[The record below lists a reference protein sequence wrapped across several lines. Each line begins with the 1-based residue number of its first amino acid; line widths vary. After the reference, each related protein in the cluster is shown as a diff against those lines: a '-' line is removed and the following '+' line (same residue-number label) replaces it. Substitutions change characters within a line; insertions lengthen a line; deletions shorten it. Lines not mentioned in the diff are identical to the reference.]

1 MKINNTKRVKQKIEL
16 MFEMYNYSA
25 VVNMILTN
33 YIGTASVI
41 PTNLEE
47 LRKEANEIV
56 EKMKNDGV
64 NPYSIEKTMMVL
76 VIRSML
82 DEALFDASN
91 EIYQF
96 FLHWICEES
105 RVFTLEE
112 MNENPY
118 IKDIKFKGK
127 QHGDFEFK
135 YESYMPFE
143 LQIYDIPKRIKET
156 FVDIPRIGCFSEK
169 YEYPAIIQK
178 SIRSAW
184 MSVSPNEIF
193 TVQEHI
199 DMAKGKVLTL
209 GCGMGYFAYMASLKE
224 EVTSITIVEREQ
236 SVIELFESIIL
247 PQFQNKDKIKVI
259 KADAID
265 FMRNLEDGEYDYCF
279 ADIWIGIT
287 DIEPYFAI
295 KELGRKLKKTK
306 ISYWIEKSFAT
317 LLEAYVFE
325 EIMRIF
331 YESEGINN
339 PLADCKIPPEQ
350 YRNENYIQRLL
361 FNEEISKPEHIDF
374 YLNPDNLIKLIDET
388 DIIY

>member
-118 IKDIKFKGK
+118 IRDIKFKGK

-306 ISYWIEKSFAT
+306 ISYWIEKSFAI

-339 PLADCKIPPEQ
+339 PLADCIIPPEQ